1 MRMGR
6 SLSKSRQYN
15 RKNSICIS
23 IILLILLF
31 LLICLATSLGVANVS
46 PNNILKVIAS
56 KIPLLN
62 HYYPTDS
69 IRATT
74 YAIIWN
80 VRLPRV
86 LLSAL
91 TGGALAIVGATFQG
105 IFRNPLA
112 DPHILGVSSG
122 AALGATIAMLSG
134 INVSLFGL
142 GVIGVFAFI
151 GAIGA
156 VILVYGISRLGL
168 GRSVINMLLI
178 GTALS
183 TMFSSIISLLM
194 TFNHDKIEKVYMWTL
209 GSFSA
214 ASWDKVR
221 FLAIFVVIGFLI
233 LICYTRQLNVILTGE
248 ETAKTLGINTKRVM
262 QILIIVSS
270 LLVAASVS
278 VCGIIGF
285 VGLIIPHCVRLIS
298 GPDYRTLL
306 PYSFFV
312 GAGFMIFSDMVARM
326 VAQPSE
332 IPVGIITAIIGA
344 PYFVFILFYR
354 QRKVRGSL

>member
-1 MRMGR
+1 MLVTGG
-6 SLSKSRQYN
+6 
-15 RKNSICIS
+15 
-23 IILLILLF
+23 LLVVLF
-31 LLICLATSLGVANVS
+31 LLMCLATSLGVASIS
-46 PNNILKVIAS
+46 PASIGKVIAS
-56 KIPLLN
+56 KIPIVN
-62 HYYPTDS
+62 QWISADDVKK
-69 IRATT
+69 TT

-86 LLSAL
+86 FLSAL

-122 AALGATIAMLSG
+122 AALGATLAMLSG
-134 INVSLFGL
+134 IQISLFGL

-151 GAIGA
+151 GAILA
-156 VILVYGISRLGL
+156 VILVYGVAKIGV
-168 GRSVINMLLI
+168 GRSVVNMLLI

-183 TMFSSIISLLM
+183 TMFSAVISLLM

-209 GSFSA
+209 GSFSS

-221 FLAIFVVIGFLI
+221 FLLIFTLLGFAILLCF
-233 LICYTRQLNVILTGE
+233 TRELNVILTGE
-248 ETAKTLGINTKRVM
+248 ETAKTLGIDTKKVI
-262 QILIIVSS
+262 QILITISS

-278 VCGIIGF
+278 VSGIIGF

-306 PYSFFV
+306 PYSFFT
-312 GAGFMIFSDMVARM
+312 GAIFMILSDTIARM
-326 VAQPSE
+326 AVPPSE

-344 PYFVFILFYR
+344 PYFIFILFYR
-354 QRKVRGSL
+354 QKRMHMQ